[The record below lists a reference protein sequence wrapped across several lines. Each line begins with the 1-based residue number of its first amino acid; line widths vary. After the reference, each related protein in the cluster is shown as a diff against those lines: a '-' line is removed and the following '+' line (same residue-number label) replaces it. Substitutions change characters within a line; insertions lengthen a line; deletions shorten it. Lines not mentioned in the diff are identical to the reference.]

1 MDDYVAHIAGRLRDL
16 AAHAHTDLTVAQAG
30 ASAIDALRQQLE
42 TERRR
47 ARALEMSGRVRA
59 DEKLREALRNIAQQ
73 ETPGANA
80 TVQRMARLAR
90 EAL

>member
-1 MDDYVAHIAGRLRDL
+1 MDERHAHIAGRLREL
-16 AAHAHTDLTVAQAG
+16 AAHAHADLTVAQAG
-30 ASAIDALRQQLE
+30 ADAIDALRQQLE

-47 ARALEMSGRVRA
+47 ARALEMSGRVRP
-59 DEKLREALRNIAQQ
+59 DERLREALRNIAQQ

>member
-1 MDDYVAHIAGRLRDL
+1 MDDYVAHIASRLREL
-16 AAHAHTDLTVAQAG
+16 AARAHADLTVAQAG
-30 ASAIDALRQQLE
+30 ADAIDALRQQLE

-47 ARALEMSGRVRA
+47 ARALEMSCRERP
-59 DEKLREALRNIAQQ
+59 DERLREALRNIVKQ